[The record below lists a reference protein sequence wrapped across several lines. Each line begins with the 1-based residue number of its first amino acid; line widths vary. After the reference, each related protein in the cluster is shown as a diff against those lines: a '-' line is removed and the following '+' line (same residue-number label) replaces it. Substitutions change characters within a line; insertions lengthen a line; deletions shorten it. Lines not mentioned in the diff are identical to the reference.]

1 MGLRSADGS
10 ILFSRREGDRRF
22 SKTDDDVA
30 LLLEVR
36 RFDPSSWG
44 GGEVLFETHGSW
56 RLTREG
62 QVLSF
67 SCLSPPRGPAPY
79 VVARVE
85 PGWAN
90 GELLVD
96 ETWAPAGAIVDPLQF
111 PLDEVLFTHLLARGR
126 GILLHGCGV
135 VVEGRGVLFVGHS
148 GDGKT
153 TTARLWDA
161 RSGAHVLS
169 DDRIVVTPDGDG
181 FRIHGT
187 PWHGEGQWAEPESAP
202 LAAVFVLEKAVDP
215 GLGPLGP
222 AEAVA
227 ALLARSFVP
236 FHAASSLDWTLGFLE
251 ALAARVPCNV
261 FRFRPDDSAPAFV
274 EQWLGERM

>member
-1 MGLRSADGS
+1 MGMRSADGS
-10 ILFSRREGDRRF
+10 VLLSRREGDLRF
-22 SKTDDDVA
+22 AKTDDDVA
-30 LLLEVR
+30 LLLDVR
-36 RFDPSSWG
+36 RIDLSSWR
-44 GGEVLFETHGSW
+44 GGEALFETHGSW
-56 RLTREG
+56 RLTRED

-67 SCLSPPRGPAPY
+67 SCLSSPRGPAPY
-79 VVARVE
+79 VVASVE
-85 PGWAN
+85 PGWTS

-96 ETWAPAGAIVDPLQF
+96 ETWAPAGTHVDPLQF

-148 GDGKT
+148 EDGKT
-153 TTARLWDA
+153 TMARLWDS
-161 RSGAHVLS
+161 RPGAQVVS
-169 DDRIVVTPDGDG
+169 DDRIVVTPDGNG

-187 PWHGEGQWAEPESAP
+187 PWHGEGQWAEPVSAP
-202 LAAVFVLEKAVDP
+202 LTAVFVLEKGLEAE
-215 GLGPLGP
+215 LGPLG
-222 AEAVA
+222 AADAVT

-251 ALAARVPCNV
+251 AVAERVPCNA

-274 EQWLGERM
+274 ERWLRDRN